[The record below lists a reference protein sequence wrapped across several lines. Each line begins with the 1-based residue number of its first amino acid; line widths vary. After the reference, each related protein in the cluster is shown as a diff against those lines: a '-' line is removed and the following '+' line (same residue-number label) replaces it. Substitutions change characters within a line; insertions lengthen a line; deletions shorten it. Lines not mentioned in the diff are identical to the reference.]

1 MRRFSFTA
9 CRICRLPDTT
19 VRPKNTLT
27 SRCGHAASSPPEILE
42 NAMPAVFEN
51 NLKYYSYFY
60 SPVSLLTAK
69 LTASPIMI
77 TVSPVSTRKELKEFI
92 KFKIQLYANNPY
104 AVPPLYADEIEALLE
119 GRNPALD
126 VYDHQ
131 VFIAR
136 RDGQVVGRVAAII
149 NHVSNRKTGKE
160 FVRFGFIDFIE
171 DFEVAK
177 ALLDTVER
185 WGKERGMRAIH
196 GPLGFTDFDPE
207 GMLIHGFDELSTI
220 ACIYNHPYYPEF
232 LRRMGFRKDA
242 EWVEYKISIPGE
254 IPDKYRRIA
263 ETVRQKYG
271 FRVLRFK
278 KISDIVKQGYGH
290 KLFRLLNVTYS
301 ELYGFSELTE
311 EMIDYYIRKYVP
323 LLRIELVTLI
333 ADENDELVA
342 FGVALPSLSRAMQK
356 ARGRMF
362 PLGAWHLL
370 RALKSKRAEVCD
382 LMLIAAH
389 PSAQNIGAAAL
400 LFTEMIPQFQKLGTI
415 YAESNP
421 ELIDNQRIRAL
432 WSNFEKVLHKR
443 RAVFAKDIG

>member
-1 MRRFSFTA
+1 
-9 CRICRLPDTT
+9 
-19 VRPKNTLT
+19 
-27 SRCGHAASSPPEILE
+27 
-42 NAMPAVFEN
+42 
-51 NLKYYSYFY
+51 
-60 SPVSLLTAK
+60 
-69 LTASPIMI
+69 
-77 TVSPVSTRKELKEFI
+77 
-92 KFKIQLYANNPY
+92 
-104 AVPPLYADEIEALLE
+104 
-119 GRNPALD
+119 
-126 VYDHQ
+126 
-131 VFIAR
+131 
-136 RDGQVVGRVAAII
+136 
-149 NHVSNRKTGKE
+149 
-160 FVRFGFIDFIE
+160 
-171 DFEVAK
+171 
-177 ALLDTVER
+177 
-185 WGKERGMRAIH
+185 
-196 GPLGFTDFDPE
+196 
-207 GMLIHGFDELSTI
+207 
-220 ACIYNHPYYPEF
+220 
-232 LRRMGFRKDA
+232 
-242 EWVEYKISIPGE
+242 
-254 IPDKYRRIA
+254 
-263 ETVRQKYG
+263 
-271 FRVLRFK
+271 
-278 KISDIVKQGYGH
+278 
-290 KLFRLLNVTYS
+290 RLLNVTYS

-400 LFTEMIPQFQKLGTI
+400 LFTEMIPQLQKLGTI